1 MSSDN
6 TFNTSEAR
14 RCLDDLKRRVEELQM
29 LLESKMSTNEK
40 NWMSDVHKQ
49 LKKILATEF
58 QPPITAISARVI
70 HVENALKTE
79 TADFVKDHKSLI
91 KKANESF

>member
-1 MSSDN
+1 MTSQKTVSKPVVASKSLSKMEQMSSDN

-14 RCLDDLKRRVEELQM
+14 RCLDDLKRRVEQLQM

-49 LKKILATEF
+49 LKKILETEF
-58 QPPITAISARVI
+58 KLPIIAISARVI
-70 HVENALKTE
+70 HV
-79 TADFVKDHKSLI
+79 
-91 KKANESF
+91 